1 MDKANIVIKDTK
13 QLELLNK
20 VCQLEIEYLNNPNQE
35 TAKNYNKCR
44 NELLKNKNFYK
55 LMTETNIEKIK

>member
-1 MDKANIVIKDTK
+1 MNY
-13 QLELLNK
+13 QELLIK

-35 TAKNYNKCR
+35 TAKNYNKYK

-55 LMTETNIEKIK
+55 LMLQTNIAKIGA

>member
-1 MDKANIVIKDTK
+1 MDLTNLLIKT
-13 QLELLNK
+13 
-20 VCQLEIEYLNNPNQE
+20 CQLEIEYLNKPNQE

-55 LMTETNIEKIK
+55 LMIQTNIEKIGD

>member
-1 MDKANIVIKDTK
+1 MRNKTQTNY
-13 QLELLNK
+13 QELLIK
-20 VCQLEIEYLNNPNQE
+20 TCQLEIEYLNNPNQE

-55 LMTETNIEKIK
+55 LMLQTNIERIK